1 VAGLDDIAHTLATC
15 SGPRWL
21 ACCCLGCWA
30 DWSRAST
37 GLGLDDQPER
47 SRILVDFIVVGGIFF
62 TLTMV
67 LTYAIGCWIT
77 AVMHGPRRDGDVSP
91 SDQGMPRHDD

>member
-1 VAGLDDIAHTLATC
+1 
-15 SGPRWL
+15 
-21 ACCCLGCWA
+21 
-30 DWSRAST
+30 
-37 GLGLDDQPER
+37 
-47 SRILVDFIVVGGIFF
+47 VDFIVVGGIFF